1 MKSPTK
7 AAAAAAAA
15 AAATATAPTPAPEVS
30 ADSWRCKGCGVFNA
44 DPNAKACGGCKKQRP
59 REDIEKAAQAFP
71 MLKKVG
77 TEVVDR
83 LEAYTGGEYPI
94 SQEDRGKIDM
104 AKKLQRHI
112 DALKA
117 DDLGDSV
124 CAKALEEQLQAIK
137 LPDVV
142 NKALVDKKDLDAR
155 LLEIEQKAATAR
167 SQLAAALLK
176 IDQREQDEVS
186 TLEKEIAAWKNEFE
200 AKSAIARKDRVAAK
214 ERNAV
219 DRTAIL
225 KTEEVRAAEQLKLTT
240 ETQSSLRKAASAH
253 PPSIASALRAGGGNP
268 AQALARPDPPEAAI
282 LTYYGYYGRP
292 PAVRCER
299 RPLHR
304 YTGRGGSLRKLYD
317 GLNAPEGERNPVTGR
332 QHGGNRRRGIF

>member
-1 MKSPTK
+1 
-7 AAAAAAAA
+7 
-15 AAATATAPTPAPEVS
+15 
-30 ADSWRCKGCGVFNA
+30 
-44 DPNAKACGGCKKQRP
+44 
-59 REDIEKAAQAFP
+59 

-94 SQEDRGKIDM
+94 SQEDQGKIDM

-124 CAKALEEQLQAIK
+124 CAKALEEQLKAIK

-142 NKALVDKKDLDAR
+142 NKALVEKKDLDAR

-219 DRTAIL
+219 DRTALL

-240 ETQSSLRKAASAH
+240 ETQASLRKAASAQ
-253 PPSIASALRAGGGNP
+253 PQSVATALMAGAGNP
-268 AQALARPDPPEAAI
+268 AQSLVHPAPPEAVA
-282 LTYYGYYGRP
+282 LPTMVVLEELQQFVSKDVHFNGTPEEAAVFAKCMMEYMHKKAVQNPSLDANMAETAEVEFSDFSDPEEGTGAAASDGKVKKKYNMS
-292 PAVRCER
+292 PAARDARFAKRAKGAGKGVA
-299 RPLHR
+299 
-304 YTGRGGSLRKLYD
+304 GVK
-317 GLNAPEGERNPVTGR
+317 
-332 QHGGNRRRGIF
+332 